1 METTNR
7 NVWGR
12 RGAGSNVG
20 AGQTSRGTTVDASH
34 STEAIARLTGVSKTY
49 GQGEAA
55 VHALRGID
63 LTLDP
68 GEVVVVLGPSG
79 SGKTTLL
86 NVIGGIETATEG
98 EVTLG
103 GTTLTGKGPEE
114 LATIRRENVSFIFQ
128 FFNLIQTLTAAEN
141 VQVIAELTERVARAE
156 LSRSVATVLEEV
168 GLTERADHF
177 PGQMSGGQQQRV
189 AIARALVTGPRLLL
203 CDEPTGAL
211 DLATG
216 RTVLELLQRSA
227 RADQRCIVIV
237 THNEGIATMAD
248 RVLRVHEGSIASEIR
263 QVAGPAQ
270 DVSW

>member
-1 METTNR
+1 MN
-7 NVWGR
+7 
-12 RGAGSNVG
+12 A
-20 AGQTSRGTTVDASH
+20 SRT
-34 STEAIARLTGVSKTY
+34 TEAIARLTGVAKTY
-49 GQGEAA
+49 GEGEAA

-63 LTLDP
+63 LSLDP

-86 NVIGGIETATEG
+86 NIIGGIETSTVG
-98 EVTLG
+98 EVTIG
-103 GTTLTGKGPEE
+103 GTTLAGKGPEE

-141 VQVIAELTERVARAE
+141 VQVIAELTERVDRGQ
-156 LSRSVATVLEEV
+156 LSDSVAKVLAEV
-168 GLTERADHF
+168 DLTDRADHF

-227 RADQRCIVIV
+227 KVDQRCVVIV

-248 RVLRVHEGSIASEIR
+248 RILRVHEGSIASEVR
-263 QVAGPAQ
+263 QNAGSAQ

>member
-1 METTNR
+1 MDLA
-7 NVWGR
+7 GR
-12 RGAGSNVG
+12 
-20 AGQTSRGTTVDASH
+20 D
-34 STEAIARLTGVSKTY
+34 EAIAQLVGVTKIY
-49 GQGEAA
+49 GEGEAA

-63 LTLDP
+63 LTLTP

-86 NVIGGIETATEG
+86 NIVGGIEAATTG
-98 EVTLG
+98 EVSIG
-103 GTTLTGKGPEE
+103 GTSLADKGPEE

-141 VQVIAELTERVARAE
+141 VQVIAELTERVDRSQ
-156 LSRSVATVLEEV
+156 LTQSVAQVLAEV
-168 GLTERADHF
+168 DLSDRADHF

-227 RADQRCIVIV
+227 KTDERAVVIV
-237 THNEGIATMAD
+237 THNEGIAAMAD
-248 RVLRVHEGSIASEIR
+248 RVLRVHEGSIASEVR
-263 QVAGPAQ
+263 QSAGSAL

>member
-1 METTNR
+1 MDVSDKT
-7 NVWGR
+7 
-12 RGAGSNVG
+12 
-20 AGQTSRGTTVDASH
+20 D
-34 STEAIARLTGVSKTY
+34 AIARLTGVTKTY
-49 GQGEAA
+49 GEGEAV

-63 LTLDP
+63 LTLNP

-86 NVIGGIETATEG
+86 NIIGGIEAATAG
-98 EVTLG
+98 EVSVG
-103 GTTLTGKGPEE
+103 GTPLAGKGPEE

-141 VQVIAELTERVARAE
+141 VQVIAELTERVDRAD
-156 LSRSVATVLEEV
+156 LAQSVAAVLADV
-168 GLTERADHF
+168 NLTDRADHF
-177 PGQMSGGQQQRV
+177 PGQMSGGQQQRA

-216 RTVLELLQRSA
+216 RTVLALLQQSA
-227 RADQRCIVIV
+227 KADQRCVVIV
-237 THNEGIATMAD
+237 THNEGIAAMAD
-248 RVLRVHEGSIASEIR
+248 RVLRVHEGSIASEVR
-263 QVAGPAQ
+263 QAAGTAQ